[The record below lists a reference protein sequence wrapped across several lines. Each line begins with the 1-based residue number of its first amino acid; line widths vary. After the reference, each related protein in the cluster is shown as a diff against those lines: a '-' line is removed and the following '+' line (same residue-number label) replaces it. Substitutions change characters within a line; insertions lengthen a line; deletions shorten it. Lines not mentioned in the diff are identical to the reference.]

1 MRKRTGKTVRLTG
14 PGLNNWFAEMLVKDQ
29 GPEKAL
35 ENTSG
40 PMRAA
45 VEAVIAEQGQTK
57 GLANTLNGGE
67 A

>member
-1 MRKRTGKTVRLTG
+1 MKRTGKTVKLTG
-14 PGLNNWFAEMLVKDQ
+14 PSLNFWFAEMLVKDQ

-45 VEAVIAEQGQTK
+45 VEAVIAEQSASHDAQGTQ
-57 GLANTLNGGE
+57 GE
-67 A
+67 KNVE